1 MSLDL
6 TALRRAVKRHRAA
19 HELRPDRRKTTGAT
33 ALIRAALPEI
43 RRLRDVEGQ
52 PWAVIAAAL
61 GEQGVHEG
69 SEGRPI
75 GADRLIALVRHI
87 EAQLERDALKR
98 AENTDRRDLTPA
110 WPSPP
115 QPPARPSVPD
125 GSPTRPR
132 LAPEL
137 QPRLSAALEDEPLSE
152 AEILRLQA
160 EKHRH
165 LFKKD

>member
-1 MSLDL
+1 MSFDL

-19 HELRPDRRKTTGAT
+19 HEARPDRRKTTGAT

-43 RRLRDVEGQ
+43 RRLRDLEGQ

-69 SEGRPI
+69 REGRAI
-75 GADRLIALVRHI
+75 SADRLIALVRHI
-87 EAQLERDALKR
+87 EAQIARDSAKR
-98 AENTDRRDLTPA
+98 AENTDRRDLTPV
-110 WPSPP
+110 SPGLP
-115 QPPARPSVPD
+115 QPPARPSGPD

-137 QPRLSAALEDEPLSE
+137 QPHPSAAPEDEPLSE

-160 EKHRH
+160 EKHRN

>member
-1 MSLDL
+1 MSFDL
-6 TALRRAVKRHRAA
+6 TALRRAVKRHRAD
-19 HELRPDRRKTTGAT
+19 HEARPDGRKTTGAT
-33 ALIRAALPEI
+33 TLIRAALPEI

-69 SEGRPI
+69 REGRPI
-75 GADRLIALVRHI
+75 SADRLIALVRHI
-87 EAQLERDALKR
+87 EARIERDAAKQ
-98 AENTDRRDLTPA
+98 AEKAGRRDLTPA
-110 WPSPP
+110 SPSPP
-115 QPPARPSVPD
+115 QPPVRPSAAD
-125 GSPTRPR
+125 GSPNRPR

-137 QPRLSAALEDEPLSE
+137 QPRPEPVPEDEPLSE
-152 AEILRLQA
+152 AEILKLQA

>member
-1 MSLDL
+1 MTLDL
-6 TALRRAVKRHRAA
+6 TALRRAVKRHRSA
-19 HELRPDRRKTTGAT
+19 HEDRPDRRRTTGAT

-61 GEQGVHEG
+61 GEQGVR
-69 SEGRPI
+69 EGRDGRAI
-75 GADRLIALVRHI
+75 SADRLIALVRHI
-87 EAQLERDALKR
+87 ELRNERAA
-98 AENTDRRDLTPA
+98 AEQARKAGQSDLTPVP
-110 WPSPP
+110 PSPP
-115 QPPARPSVPD
+115 QPASAHPPA
-125 GSPTRPR
+125 RPR

-137 QPRLSAALEDEPLSE
+137 QPRPTATPGDEPLSE
-152 AEILRLQA
+152 AEIRRLQA